1 MRFFDF
7 GEGRVKSV
15 EGKDFLLASKN
26 LIDYQ
31 LNVQPGDELKNPR
44 YGRLRPGHFIIGNE
58 DYESLKLEAQEI
70 LDKVKVNFE

>member
-7 GEGRVKSV
+7 GEGTVKSV
-15 EGKDFLLASKN
+15 EGKDFLLSSKN

-31 LNVQPGDELKNPR
+31 LNVKPGDELKNPR

-58 DYESLKLEAQEI
+58 DYESLKLEAKEI
-70 LDKVKVNFE
+70 IDKVRVVFD